1 MCFSCLCVLWSPK
14 FSKVSLGRLISKWL
28 PSMATTVKQYYFCL
42 CLCVLLGWFSFSIS
56 LSCLAWI
63 FPVWEPLYG
72 SIPLTA
78 SLLTCL
84 PVLLTPTELLVN
96 SSTAAASFDLKRRGN
111 RRTTECT
118 HVCFAYTES
127 TLALAS
133 SVPIDCNF
141 VQTRERAHHPNCL
154 LSTAALLLLLI
165 IGYVSLHAH
174 SHTCKDRLTH
184 SLTRLQTCTVLLNV
198 ALSHSS

>member
-1 MCFSCLCVLWSPK
+1 M
-14 FSKVSLGRLISKWL
+14 
-28 PSMATTVKQYYFCL
+28 
-42 CLCVLLGWFSFSIS
+42 
-56 LSCLAWI
+56 
-63 FPVWEPLYG
+63 WEPLYG

-141 VQTRERAHHPNCL
+141 VQTQERAHHPNCL
-154 LSTAALLLLLI
+154 PSTAALLMLLLI

-174 SHTCKDRLTH
+174 SHTCKDKLIHSLTH
-184 SLTRLQTCTVLLNV
+184 SLTNMHSATECGT
-198 ALSHSS
+198 LSFFVDSLFI